1 MKGLL
6 TILAGFLAFSLTV
19 ALHADPWQEGPY
31 SVGHKTYHGFMNP
44 GLGKELEVRYPND
57 KMGYSMPIYFLG
69 GLGGVITATA
79 YDSVMRYIASH
90 GYLILG
96 MWAVSANPGDNF
108 GAEWFV
114 DTIDWVNENLERR
127 LHEDGANGHLK
138 VDTENSYLWG
148 HSAGAHVF
156 VEFMKH
162 HCSSVKGS
170 ILFSP
175 VDGFDPFGLVDMY
188 AVTPG
193 EYLNYD
199 TPTLVLMTGLDN
211 MPGFNLVGDIVPACA
226 PEDLSNLRFYD
237 ALAGPTWLVNA
248 TAFGHADCLEDFYY
262 NTLLVTH
269 FCSTDSTQDRDVYQ
283 HFVAGEVVSFIKAT
297 LEEDCEYL
305 PYIEDPAMMPLAAL
319 AEKKESVAG
328 SSLGWG
334 CGDQA
339 YCAWQDEP
347 YPSTSH

>member
-1 MKGLL
+1 LL
-6 TILAGFLAFSLTV
+6 VILAGFLAISLT
-19 ALHADPWQEGPY
+19 LGEHNDPWQEGPY
-31 SVGHKTYHGFMNP
+31 STGHKTYHGFMNP
-44 GLGKELEVRYPND
+44 GLGKELEVWYPKD
-57 KMGYSMPIYFLG
+57 ALGYFMPIYFLG

-79 YDSVMRYIASH
+79 YDAVMRYIASH
-90 GYLILG
+90 GYLVLG
-96 MWAVSANPGDNF
+96 LWAVSSDPAGNF
-108 GAEWFV
+108 GAEWLV
-114 DTIDWVNENLERR
+114 DTIDWVNTNLERR
-127 LHEDGANGHLK
+127 LHEDGVSGHLK
-138 VDTENSYLWG
+138 VDTENTYFWG

-162 HCSSVKGS
+162 RCSSVKGS

-199 TPTLVLMTGLDN
+199 TPTLVLMTGLDHT
-211 MPGFNLVGDIVPACA
+211 PGFNLVGDIVPACA

-269 FCSTDSTQDRDVYQ
+269 FCSTDSTQDRETYK
-283 HFVAGEVVSFIKAT
+283 HFVAGEIVSFIKAT
-297 LEEDCEYL
+297 FDGDCDYL
-305 PYIEDPAMMPLAAL
+305 PYFEDPAMMPVDTTVM
-319 AEKKESVAG
+319 KKESVAH
-328 SSLGWG
+328 SSVGYQ
-334 CGDQA
+334 CGDPGYCFWQA
-339 YCAWQDEP
+339 NPFPPQL
-347 YPSTSH
+347 

>member
-1 MKGLL
+1 MRVSSVLGLL
-6 TILAGFLAFSLTV
+6 LSALLCQSLGD
-19 ALHADPWQEGPY
+19 DPWTDGPY
-31 SVGHKTYHGFMNP
+31 QTGHKTYHGFLND
-44 GLGKELEVRYPND
+44 GLSKELEVWYPSD
-57 KMGYSMPIYFLG
+57 GLGYFVPVYFLG

-79 YDSVMRYIASH
+79 YDAVMRHIASH
-90 GYLILG
+90 GYIVLG
-96 MWAVSANPGDNF
+96 MWAVSADPGGNF
-108 GAEWFV
+108 AGEWMV
-114 DTIDWVNENLERR
+114 GMYDWVNTNLENR
-127 LHEDGANGHLK
+127 LHADGVSGHMRLDK
-138 VDTENSYLWG
+138 DSSFLWG

-211 MPGFNLVGDIVPACA
+211 TPGFNMIGDIVPACA

-248 TAFGHADCLEDFYY
+248 TAYGHADCLEDFYY

-269 FCSTDSTQDRDVYQ
+269 FCSTDSTQDREIYKY
-283 HFVAGEVVSFIKAT
+283 FVGGEIVAFIKAT
-297 LEEDCEYL
+297 LDGECEYL
-305 PYIEDPAMMPLAAL
+305 QYIEDPAMMPVVATAQ
-319 AEKKESVAG
+319 KKDSVAA
-328 SSLGWG
+328 SSLGWE
-334 CGDQA
+334 CGKEA
-339 YCAWQDEP
+339 YCAWQEDP
-347 YPSTSH
+347 FP